1 MKENQTSKAF
11 EQEWNNQEWD
21 DVYRFCEALN
31 KKVLIELVMNLASIA
46 SSCNNRD
53 VPQEVKKVIK
63 EEISNLVELG
73 AI

>member
-53 VPQEVKKVIK
+53 DPQEVKKVIK